1 MHSSKLTLR
10 SAAPTPS
17 NLSFYGNS
25 ISPLVL
31 DNSDRPKKR
40 QRIAGS
46 SAASHTGLSTFQDG
60 YLCFAKVEVLLVFAP
75 SNNVQEPS
83 AFRNRPPQP
92 VVLKTVERCD
102 KGVPSILCQLAL
114 QHGEI
119 LLDTVFS
126 GECPPQSLNILQR
139 VVDIPA
145 VSQKKTA
152 SRVFCT
158 LSQQLGVDQSL
169 GESFLLS
176 ARIYLPNNGEL
187 LQGSAFD
194 RRLVLENS
202 GSIDPFHVDRP
213 WSPRDFYDSVF
224 VPDKRELLS
233 SFPLINQL
241 RCQLYPFQQR
251 AIQWLLRRERDGN
264 MNDGSKN
271 SQLPH
276 GFVRTVD
283 ADGKSCFISPFL
295 GIMTDDKR
303 LLQASFETKGG
314 ILAEEMGL
322 GKTVEIISLIC
333 LNKQPELP
341 SGNVTVPASLRGCS
355 ATLIITPPSIL
366 KQWKNELQTLAP
378 DLKVMIYEGLRVRAR
393 DDNESYHS
401 NFEAHDIVMTT
412 YNTLAAE
419 IHHSG
424 HVPEREFRNRKKY
437 ERRLSP
443 ITQRKWWRVVLDE
456 AQMIESGLFGTLA
469 MRHTKEQIK
478 DDIQLPPQRRVV
490 ITVPFTQIEK
500 QNYLNLYDQMC
511 EECGFDGDGNPTSDG
526 WDPEASSTV
535 EKMRSWLL
543 RLRQTCLH
551 AEVGIR
557 NRKAL
562 GKGSNPLRTVDE
574 VLEVMAEQ
582 NMTALRSEERAL
594 LISRAKKGQILEHA
608 RRSKEALAIWL
619 ESLKESQTIV
629 AEARAKSGTTTK
641 MSSAE
646 ANGQPG
652 APRQRL
658 RSALELEHM
667 LLFFAANAYY
677 QIKSNEKETKPES
690 QEFEE
695 LGRQEEEYYERAK
708 MIRKEIL
715 MEARDKANSLM
726 STLREMFENHSLVEI
741 PVSNTRT
748 HQGGIE
754 SRSVLER
761 LKDVTK
767 FIAKQA
773 HQIDEWRADVT
784 KLLLV
789 PLVDE
794 EDADLKGD
802 EYETSTQQQDTVYSY
817 VDALRAIVADFH
829 DIITG
834 QNNLLI
840 DHEMKVALQNAM
852 GGTGH
857 SPELLK
863 ALLRTRQ
870 ELKPPAGTGSVRGVV
885 TDLRELRTILRG
897 QLEKG
902 SVRAGAELGIV
913 NDSLNAV
920 QVLSVTLSKA
930 AVALEREVELFTDIM
945 NARLEYY
952 RQLQQISDTVAP
964 YEEDLDEQGFA
975 SALAEADM
983 TDERLRRRITGL
995 QSTGR
1000 YLDHLRNE
1008 NIHKDIKRLCIICQ
1022 QNFEVGVLTNCGHTY
1037 CTDCLCLW
1045 RKASK
1050 SCPTCK
1056 KRLDQK
1062 DIHQITYKPLELT
1075 VQEETQARDQTEVTA
1090 GRGRNQGIY
1099 TDIDPSVLNA
1109 IKSVDMDSK
1118 RSFGTKI
1125 DSIARHIIWL
1135 RSADPGSKSIVF
1147 SQFRDF
1153 LTVLGTA
1160 FASFKIGYASMDGKN
1175 GVERFKDD
1183 AGVECLLM
1191 HAKGNASGLTLVNAT
1206 HVLLCEPLINTAI
1219 ELQAI
1224 ARVHRIGQ
1232 HQATTVWVYVVE
1244 NTVEKSIYDIS
1255 VERRMTHIGKAGG
1268 AEAMERQIEAA
1279 DTLELEGAALGKL
1292 LSSGKDGGEVVD
1304 KEDVWNCLFRHR
1316 PGRMQAVSPTLG
1328 REVGRPWGEATT
1340 EERGDEEE

>member
-1 MHSSKLTLR
+1 M
-10 SAAPTPS
+10 
-17 NLSFYGNS
+17 
-25 ISPLVL
+25 
-31 DNSDRPKKR
+31 
-40 QRIAGS
+40 
-46 SAASHTGLSTFQDG
+46 
-60 YLCFAKVEVLLVFAP
+60 
-75 SNNVQEPS
+75 
-83 AFRNRPPQP
+83 
-92 VVLKTVERCD
+92 
-102 KGVPSILCQLAL
+102 
-114 QHGEI
+114 
-119 LLDTVFS
+119 
-126 GECPPQSLNILQR
+126 
-139 VVDIPA
+139 
-145 VSQKKTA
+145 
-152 SRVFCT
+152 
-158 LSQQLGVDQSL
+158 
-169 GESFLLS
+169 
-176 ARIYLPNNGEL
+176 
-187 LQGSAFD
+187 
-194 RRLVLENS
+194 
-202 GSIDPFHVDRP
+202 DRP

-224 VPDKRELLS
+224 VPDKRKLLS
-233 SFPLINQL
+233 SIPRINQL

-251 AIQWLLRRERDGN
+251 AIQWLLHRERDGN
-264 MNDGSKN
+264 IDDGFKHP
-271 SQLPH
+271 QLPH

-295 GIMTDDKR
+295 GIMTDDQR
-303 LLQASFETKGG
+303 LLQACLEIKGG

-322 GKTVEIISLIC
+322 GKTVEIIGLIC

-341 SGNVTVPASLRGCS
+341 SGNLTVPASLRGCS

-378 DLKVMIYEGLRVRAR
+378 KLKVMIYEGLRVRLR
-393 DDNESYHS
+393 DENESYHS
-401 NFEAHDIVMTT
+401 DFGAHDIVMTT
-412 YNTLAAE
+412 YNILAAE

-424 HVPEREFRNRKKY
+424 HVPEREFRNQKKY

-443 ITQRKWWRVVLDE
+443 LTQRKWWRVVLDE
-456 AQMIESGLFGTLA
+456 AQMIESGVSNAAKVAQLIPRHNAWCVSGTPVRKNSQDLRGLLVFLRYPPYCWSSQLWDRLILERRDLFRQLFGTLA

-511 EECGFDGDGNPTSDG
+511 EECGLDGDGNPTSDG

-582 NMTALRSEERAL
+582 NMASLRSEERAL
-594 LISRAKKGQILEHA
+594 LISRAKQGQILEHA

-629 AEARAKSGTTTK
+629 AEARAKCSTTTK
-641 MSSAE
+641 ICSAE

-677 QIKSNEKETKPES
+677 QIKSDQKETKPQS
-690 QEFEE
+690 LEFEE
-695 LGRQEEEYYERAK
+695 LGRQEEGYYEKAK
-708 MIRKEIL
+708 MVRKEIL
-715 MEARDKANSLM
+715 MEAREKANSLM
-726 STLREMFENHSLVEI
+726 STLREKSENHSLVEI
-741 PVSNTRT
+741 PDSNTRI

-754 SRSVLER
+754 SRSVLDR
-761 LKDVTK
+761 LKDVTE
-767 FIAKQA
+767 FVAKQA
-773 HQIDEWRADVT
+773 HQINEWRADVT

-794 EDADLKGD
+794 EDADLQGD
-802 EYETSTQQQDTVYSY
+802 EYETSMQQQDIVYSY
-817 VDALRAIVADFH
+817 VDALRAVVADFH

-834 QNNLLI
+834 QNNLRI
-840 DHEMKVALQNAM
+840 DHEMKVALQNAIA
-852 GGTGH
+852 GTGH

-863 ALLRTRQ
+863 TLLRTRL

-920 QVLSVTLSKA
+920 QVLSVILSKA
-930 AVALEREVELFTDIM
+930 AVALEREVEMFTDIM

-975 SALAEADM
+975 SAMTEADM
-983 TDERLRRRITGL
+983 TAERLRRRITGL

-1008 NIHKDIKRLCIICQ
+1008 NVHKDIKRLCIICQ

-1050 SCPTCK
+1050 LCPTCK

-1075 VQEETQARDQTEVTA
+1075 VQEETQVRDQTEVTA
-1090 GRGRNQGIY
+1090 GGGRNEGIY

-1109 IKSVDMDSK
+1109 IKSVDMDTK

-1153 LTVLGTA
+1153 LVVLGTA

-1175 GVERFKDD
+1175 GVERFKED
-1183 AGVECLLM
+1183 AGV
-1191 HAKGNASGLTLVNAT
+1191 GV
-1206 HVLLCEPLINTAI
+1206 
-1219 ELQAI
+1219 
-1224 ARVHRIGQ
+1224 
-1232 HQATTVWVYVVE
+1232 
-1244 NTVEKSIYDIS
+1244 
-1255 VERRMTHIGKAGG
+1255 
-1268 AEAMERQIEAA
+1268 
-1279 DTLELEGAALGKL
+1279 
-1292 LSSGKDGGEVVD
+1292 
-1304 KEDVWNCLFRHR
+1304 
-1316 PGRMQAVSPTLG
+1316 
-1328 REVGRPWGEATT
+1328 
-1340 EERGDEEE
+1340 